1 MYGFFVVVHLFGS
14 YSGTA
19 LPLREATTYCCAEM
33 SPQAP
38 FSNDPG
44 LVSLQCICLNFMIC
58 KTYNLFVYFISWK
71 TGLYHHTKI
80 TVVFCNLCFG
90 IHFLLAFLWN
100 FPLVKMCLTEHSAKI
115 QETTTSARHQTD
127 RAINI

>member
-19 LPLREATTYCCAEM
+19 LHLQEATKYCCTQM
-33 SPQAP
+33 SPQAR

-44 LVSLQCICLNFMIC
+44 LVSIHCIFLNFMIC
-58 KTYNLFVYFISWK
+58 KTDNLFVYFISWQ

-80 TVVFCNLCFG
+80 TVIF
-90 IHFLLAFLWN
+90 
-100 FPLVKMCLTEHSAKI
+100 
-115 QETTTSARHQTD
+115 
-127 RAINI
+127 